1 MKARQKIAACCHCG
15 RPVKPNTGGHY
26 EKYGR
31 RWRAEHA
38 LVSGEGD
45 VTCADAAREA
55 EEARAQRAAVNPLYP
70 VNSKLIGVPM
80 ILRKKRKGQ
89 YGRFE
94 TVTPNWRNLQKHI
107 EKQRQAGGVVRCEY
121 RELPEPWDYQGDQI
135 TEVADVIF
143 SKT

>member
-1 MKARQKIAACCHCG
+1 MKARQKIAPCWHCG

-26 EKYGR
+26 AKYGLG
-31 RWRAEHA
+31 WRAEHA

-80 ILRKKRKGQ
+80 ILRKERKGIA
-89 YGRFE
+89 FE

-107 EKQRQAGGVVRCEY
+107 EKQRKAGGVVRCEY
-121 RELPEPWDYQGDQI
+121 RELPEPWDYRGDQI
-135 TEVADVIF
+135 TQVADVIF